1 MLFEQLLGML
11 ELVTPQWISIMQ
23 AFKIGILTAT
33 AITIGIISYFSI
45 SDDTVIASR
54 ECQCSSEHL
63 VKNAVHCMNAE
74 QESSWASWITG
85 DSRSAQFH
93 YLDLLELLTRSDEPQ
108 KARSLSPR
116 F

>member
-1 MLFEQLLGML
+1 
-11 ELVTPQWISIMQ
+11 MQ

-33 AITIGIISYFSI
+33 AITIGTISFLSK
-45 SDDTVIASR
+45 SDAELLVSND
-54 ECQCSSEHL
+54 CQCSSEHF
-63 VKNAVHCMNAE
+63 VKNAAHCMNAE
-74 QESSWASWITG
+74 QESSWMSWITG

>member
-1 MLFEQLLGML
+1 MNIKSLSPQNRPRERMLAHGPSNLSDAELL
-11 ELVTPQWISIMQ
+11 VSN
-23 AFKIGILTAT
+23 
-33 AITIGIISYFSI
+33 
-45 SDDTVIASR
+45 D
-54 ECQCSSEHL
+54 CQCSSEHF
-63 VKNAVHCMNAE
+63 VKNAAHCMNAE
-74 QESSWASWITG
+74 QESSWMSWITG

>member
-1 MLFEQLLGML
+1 
-11 ELVTPQWISIMQ
+11 MQ

-33 AITIGIISYFSI
+33 VLTISTLSFLSN
-45 SDDTVIASR
+45 SDETVIAAND
-54 ECQCSSEHL
+54 CQCESEHL

-74 QESSWASWITG
+74 QESSWVSWITG

-93 YLDLLELLTRSDEPQ
+93 YLDLLELLTRADEPQ